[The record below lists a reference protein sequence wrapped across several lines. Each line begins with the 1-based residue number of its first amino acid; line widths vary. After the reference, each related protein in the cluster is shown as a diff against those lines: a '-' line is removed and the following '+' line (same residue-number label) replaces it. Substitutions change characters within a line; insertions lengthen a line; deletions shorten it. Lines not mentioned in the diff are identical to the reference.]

1 MYRWIL
7 LGALCLVYLFG
18 IGPAFYGFGV
28 VLAPTAEALQA
39 TRAQAS
45 LGYSVLALALG
56 LTGPLVA
63 ISLRRFGSRP
73 TIFVGGLF
81 TAAGAILVATTTSYP
96 LYLIGAGL
104 LMGTGI
110 SMQTILPGT
119 TMVTNWFAR
128 RRSLAMGIFLT
139 AGGLGGFIAAPAI
152 RALVDATGTYRTGWW
167 AMAVSAIIASI
178 IGVIFARDRP
188 EDMGLEPDGGAVA
201 VSGAPAR
208 PPRVYQTPREW
219 QVGAALRTPTFWM
232 IVLTSSIFGL
242 GLQIVNSQLVAHLD
256 GLGVTAAVGA
266 SALGTMALVS
276 AISRLIGGPVGDRI
290 EPRYLLG
297 SGLILQLVGAL
308 LLISANE
315 TIPIYS
321 AVIVFGAGYGVA
333 FVAVPSLVAN
343 YFGRQAYSQL
353 YGIRLPVSTVIGAI
367 GPFVAG
373 LAFDM
378 TGSYREV
385 FIGYALLAGAAA
397 ILAFVT
403 RPVKGEPDVPVGAA
417 GALAPELA

>member
-1 MYRWIL
+1 
-7 LGALCLVYLFG
+7 
-18 IGPAFYGFGV
+18 
-28 VLAPTAEALQA
+28 
-39 TRAQAS
+39 
-45 LGYSVLALALG
+45 
-56 LTGPLVA
+56 
-63 ISLRRFGSRP
+63 
-73 TIFVGGLF
+73 
-81 TAAGAILVATTTSYP
+81 
-96 LYLIGAGL
+96 
-104 LMGTGI
+104 
-110 SMQTILPGT
+110 
-119 TMVTNWFAR
+119 
-128 RRSLAMGIFLT
+128 
-139 AGGLGGFIAAPAI
+139 
-152 RALVDATGTYRTGWW
+152 
-167 AMAVSAIIASI
+167 
-178 IGVIFARDRP
+178 
-188 EDMGLEPDGGAVA
+188 
-201 VSGAPAR
+201 
-208 PPRVYQTPREW
+208 
-219 QVGAALRTPTFWM
+219 M

-276 AISRLIGGPVGDRI
+276 AISRLVGGPVGDRI

-297 SGLILQLVGAL
+297 GGLILQLVGAL
-308 LLISANE
+308 LLIGANE
-315 TIPIYS
+315 TVPIYS

-397 ILAFVT
+397 IVAFVT
-403 RPVKGEPDVPVGAA
+403 RPVKGDPDVPVGAA